1 MRLDKYLTQAGIGT
15 RSQVKEYI
23 KKGFV
28 TVDGVPEKRA
38 EQKIDEALQEICF
51 QGERITFEKQVYY
64 MLNKPQ
70 GYVSATVDQREKT
83 VTELLAAENRK
94 DLFPVG
100 RLDKDTEGLL
110 LMTNDGVLAH
120 RLLSPKKHVPKKY
133 LAVLAH
139 DLTKEQI
146 VQLEKGVDIGDEK
159 LTLPSVFEWKDHTQK
174 EAYLTITEG
183 RFHQVK
189 RMFEAVDNQVLFLKR
204 ISMGSLMLDE
214 TLPPGGYRR
223 LTTKELEEL

>member
-28 TVDGVPEKRA
+28 TVDGVPEKRS
-38 EQKIDEALQEICF
+38 EQKIDETLQEICF
-51 QGERITFEKQVYY
+51 QGKRISFEKLVYY

-70 GYVSATVDQREKT
+70 GCVSATVDQREKT

-139 DLTKEQI
+139 DLTEEQI
-146 VQLEKGVDIGDEK
+146 RQLETGIDIGDEK
-159 LTLPSVFEWKDHTQK
+159 LTLPSVFEWKARTQK

-204 ISMGSLMLDE
+204 ISMGSLILDE
-214 TLPPGGYRR
+214 SLQPGTYRR